1 MRVAASATKHGVSE
15 EDGIHAASF
24 PTWVASLDDDPA
36 QWRELRL
43 GFDTHARLLETVV
56 VVASDGDELLIHA
69 MKARSK
75 YVDLLR

>member
-1 MRVAASATKHGVSE
+1 MPLYFQHGSHPLTMIPRNGVNYVS
-15 EDGIHAASF
+15 GLT
-24 PTWVASLDDDPA
+24 PTPDV
-36 QWRELRL
+36 
-43 GFDTHARLLETVV
+43 LETVV